1 VLAAAKSCFKGHSHQ
16 EVGMPLLHS
25 HAPPSEIPKPIC
37 IVDDDEP
44 VADSLQALLETFGFN
59 VQSYGS
65 GSEFLAD
72 ERHRAAGCLLIDQHM
87 PGTSGLDVVDNLRR
101 RGIQIP
107 TILISGRLDAS
118 IRERATRLG
127 VRELLDKPVPAGRLI
142 QAIRAIL

>member
-1 VLAAAKSCFKGHSHQ
+1 MRTRPNWEAGSWRLSRLTTAFRRICFAAAAGLTFAVVIGAT
-16 EVGMPLLHS
+16 GR
-25 HAPPSEIPKPIC
+25 
-37 IVDDDEP
+37 IVKIRGCRRGWC
-44 VADSLQALLETFGFN
+44 S
-59 VQSYGS
+59 
-65 GSEFLAD
+65 AD
-72 ERHRAAGCLLIDQHM
+72 EASFGAGAGTSARHRAAGCLLIDQHM

-107 TILISGRLDAS
+107 TILISGGLDAS